1 MKKSILLAFVATL
14 ACSAFAAPY
23 LPHNGE
29 YYETEDGYPSK
40 FGPDAKTAG
49 NVAFHRESSAIKA
62 WATGYKDYKVG
73 SNVLE
78 SWRTPEKAL
87 GAATG
92 DTYDVVVLGD
102 GGSITLTF
110 ANPITN
116 GDGCDFAVFENA
128 FSDTSGF
135 LELGYVEV
143 STDGEHF
150 VRFPN
155 LYLGTTEL
163 GPFDSHSPDLIYNLA
178 SKYGLNYGHGFD
190 LAELEYAYN
199 YMMSEG
205 NEFSAEYTQEFLR
218 NYQYVNIDEINYVR
232 IIDIIGDGNHGYT
245 DSMGF
250 DIFDPSNCIESA
262 GFDLQGIG
270 VINQLYN
277 VPEPAAYAF
286 VLGAIAIAFTLKRKA
301 AALTARRGE

>member
-1 MKKSILLAFVATL
+1 MKKSILLTLAASL

-23 LPHNGE
+23 LPQNGE
-29 YYETEDGYPSK
+29 YYETEDGYPLK

-73 SNVLE
+73 TNVLE
-78 SWRTPEKAL
+78 SWQTPEKAL
-87 GAATG
+87 GTVKG
-92 DTYDVVVLGD
+92 DEYDVVVLGD

-110 ANPITN
+110 DNPITN

-128 FSDTSGF
+128 FSDKSGF
-135 LELGYVEV
+135 LELAYVEV

-155 LYLGTTEL
+155 LYLGTSYI
-163 GPFDSHSPDLIYNLA
+163 GPFDSHNPDLIYNLA
-178 SKYGLNYGHGFD
+178 SKYGKNYGHGFD

-205 NEFSAEYTQEFLR
+205 NEFSSEYTAEFLR
-218 NYQYVNIDEINYVR
+218 NYNYVDINEINYVQ
-232 IIDIIGDGNHGYT
+232 IIDIIGDGKHGYT

-250 DIFDPSNCIESA
+250 DIFDPSDCIESA

-270 VINQLYN
+270 VINQLHN
-277 VPEPAAYAF
+277 VPEPSTYAAI
-286 VLGAIAIAFTLKRKA
+286 LGAIAIAFALKRKA
-301 AALTARRGE
+301 AALTAKRGR